1 MSKLNIKLEKGS
13 QSYYQIII
21 SLTEKELEDY
31 KELALAEFAKTF
43 KKDGFRPG
51 KVPAHIV
58 KQEVNE
64 VYLEMESMNDIVNDS
79 IHQVMDNNKE
89 LKFIGQPYD
98 MDRKKEDKTD
108 LLSYK
113 LDVYPEVEVLNDN
126 WKSVKV
132 DKIDDKIEKE
142 ELAEAIEGLK
152 RQYATYVDADVIS
165 HHTVDRLKVIYMNND
180 SEEIFSKTLFIEHA
194 DKHDGGF
201 HNLEGKKV
209 GEIIQAPY
217 TKDVPAKL
225 QYTKDDQTP
234 TTITMEVLRTQK
246 EELPEF
252 TDEKIKELFANENIN
267 TIKDLEAR
275 VEDVIKEQKYQN
287 SLINNVDKFVG
298 LIGPAFKVQ
307 IPKSMIDSEFKNRY
321 DAMGKRFGGIDKFE
335 AAFADMPNGQEE
347 LEKRKTELQD
357 MSKTSLTKFFT
368 LQKVTELLG
377 ITDIIWD
384 KDMDVE
390 MKIYQHFHK

>member
-1 MSKLNIKLEKGS
+1 MIRL
-13 QSYYQIII
+13 
-21 SLTEKELEDY
+21 
-31 KELALAEFAKTF
+31 
-43 KKDGFRPG
+43 
-51 KVPAHIV
+51 
-58 KQEVNE
+58 
-64 VYLEMESMNDIVNDS
+64 
-79 IHQVMDNNKE
+79 
-89 LKFIGQPYD
+89 
-98 MDRKKEDKTD
+98 DK
-108 LLSYK
+108 
-113 LDVYPEVEVLNDN
+113 N
-126 WKSVKV
+126 
-132 DKIDDKIEKE
+132 

-225 QYTKDDQTP
+225 QYTKEDQTP

-267 TIKDLEAR
+267 NIKDLEAR

-287 SLINNVDKFVG
+287 EPD
-298 LIGPAFKVQ
+298 Q
-307 IPKSMIDSEFKNRY
+307 
-321 DAMGKRFGGIDKFE
+321 
-335 AAFADMPNGQEE
+335 
-347 LEKRKTELQD
+347 
-357 MSKTSLTKFFT
+357 
-368 LQKVTELLG
+368 
-377 ITDIIWD
+377 
-384 KDMDVE
+384 
-390 MKIYQHFHK
+390 

>member
-1 MSKLNIKLEKGS
+1 MSKLNIKLEKRS

>member
-1 MSKLNIKLEKGS
+1 MSKLNIKLEKGL

-21 SLTEKELEDY
+21 SLTEAQLQEY
-31 KELALAEFAKTF
+31 KDAALAEFAKTY

-64 VYLEMESMNDIVNDS
+64 VYLEMDAMNDIVNDS
-79 IHQVMDNNKE
+79 IHKVIEEHKDI
-89 LKFIGQPYD
+89 KFIGQPYD
-98 MDRKKEDKTD
+98 MDRKKEDKLD
-108 LLSYK
+108 ILSYK

-132 DKIDDKIEKE
+132 DKIDDKLDKN
-142 ELAEAIEGLK
+142 ELKEAIEGLK
-152 RQYATYVDADVIS
+152 RQYATYVDADAIS

-180 SEEIFSKTLFIEHA
+180 SEEIFTKTLFIEHA

-209 GEIIQAPY
+209 GEIIQVPY

-225 QYTKDDQTP
+225 QYTKEDQTP
-234 TTITMEVLRTQK
+234 KTITMEVLRTQK

-252 TDEKIKELFANENIN
+252 TEEKIKELFANENIN
-267 TIKDLEAR
+267 NMKDLEER
-275 VEDVIKEQKYQN
+275 VEVVIKEQKYQN
-287 SLINNVDKFVG
+287 ELINNVDKFVG
-298 LIGPAFKVQ
+298 LIAPSFKVQ

-321 DAMGKRFGGIDKFE
+321 DAMGKRFGGVDKFE
-335 AAFADMPNGQEE
+335 AAFADIPNGKDE
-347 LEKRKTELQD
+347 LEKRKAELLEI
-357 MSKTSLTKFFT
+357 SKTSLTKFFT
-368 LQKVTELLG
+368 LQKVTDLLE
-377 ITDIIWD
+377 IKDIAWD

-390 MKIYQHFHK
+390 TKIYQHFHK

>member
-1 MSKLNIKLEKGS
+1 
-13 QSYYQIII
+13 
-21 SLTEKELEDY
+21 
-31 KELALAEFAKTF
+31 
-43 KKDGFRPG
+43 
-51 KVPAHIV
+51 
-58 KQEVNE
+58 
-64 VYLEMESMNDIVNDS
+64 MESMNDIVNDS

-234 TTITMEVLRTQK
+234 KTITMEVLRTQK